1 MIIKMMFIKEESEDM
16 KIEETFRVK
25 HEETE
30 EQTDLTSLKEEN
42 EVLKEEKDQY
52 NNHHDFTTGER
63 SCSCSQTESTS
74 SRKMTQKKGTRSPL
88 ICQQCGNRYTQ
99 KETLFTHT
107 EIYTEKLYTCP
118 RCGKSFNRKGH
129 LEDHMRVHTGEKPF
143 ICQQCGKNFT
153 RRGSLKRHLRIHTE
167 EKPYSCPQCGK
178 RFIQRG
184 HFKDH
189 LRIHSGEKPERV
201 SEIKKALSTT

>member
-1 MIIKMMFIKEESEDM
+1 MSVALCHWN
-16 KIEETFRVK
+16 RVNFVLNLSFL
-25 HEETE
+25 
-30 EQTDLTSLKEEN
+30 DLTSLKEEN
-42 EVLKEEKDQY
+42 EVLKEDKDQY
-52 NNHHDFTTGER
+52 NIHHDFITGEKT
-63 SCSCSQTESTS
+63 CSCSQTENTS
-74 SRKMTQKKGTRSPL
+74 SRKMTQKTGSHL
-88 ICQQCGNRYTQ
+88 ICLQCGHIYNQ
-99 KETLFTHT
+99 KETLITHT

-143 ICQQCGKNFT
+143 ICQQCGKSFT

-167 EKPYSCPQCGK
+167 EKPYTCPQCGK

-189 LRIHSGEKPERV
+189 WQI
-201 SEIKKALSTT
+201 IKLV